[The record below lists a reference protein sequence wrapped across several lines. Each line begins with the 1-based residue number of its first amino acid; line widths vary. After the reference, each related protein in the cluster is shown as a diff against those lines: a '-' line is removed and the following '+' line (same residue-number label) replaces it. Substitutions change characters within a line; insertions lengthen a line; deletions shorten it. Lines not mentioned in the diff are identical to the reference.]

1 MEKSTTYLV
10 FDATGIGKPKDYKAP
25 FTDTF
30 SWPRLIH
37 LSWIVLNDQFK
48 PIKDYD
54 CIIKPEGFAID
65 HHVTKFSRLEEE
77 EIEKKGEKVE
87 DVFVEF
93 AKSVE
98 SADYLVAHNM
108 NIQENIIA
116 AEYMRKGM
124 HPPHFTTERLCLM
137 QEATFYCKLPSRG
150 GGYKWPSLQEL
161 YTTLFNQKFAP
172 AGNARAD
179 VIAAARSFIMLMK
192 RGELEDFF
200 DD

>member
-1 MEKSTTYLV
+1 MKYLV

-37 LSWIVLNDQFK
+37 LSWIVLDEAFK
-48 PIKDYD
+48 PVKDYD
-54 CIIKPEGFAID
+54 CIIKPEGYEVD
-65 HHVTKFSRLEEE
+65 HHVLKFSRLEAK
-77 EIEKKGEKVE
+77 EIERRGEPVE
-87 DVFVEF
+87 DVFKVF
-93 AKSVE
+93 AESVA
-98 SADYLVAHNM
+98 SVDYLVAHSM
-108 NIQENIIA
+108 DTQENIVA

-137 QEATFYCKLPSRG
+137 QEATFYCKIQKRG

-161 YTTLFNQKFAP
+161 YTTLFHQKFAP

-192 RGELEDFF
+192 KGELEDFF
-200 DD
+200 DEE

>member
-1 MEKSTTYLV
+1 MKYLV
-10 FDATGIGKPKDYKAP
+10 FDASGIGKPKDYKAP

-37 LSWIVLNDQFK
+37 LSWIMLNEEFK

-54 CIIKPEGFAID
+54 CIIKPEGFSVD
-65 HHVTKFSRLEEE
+65 HHVTKFTRLEEE
-77 EIEKKGEKVE
+77 EINKKGEKVE
-87 DVFVEF
+87 DVFEEF

-98 SADYLVAHNM
+98 EADYLIAHNM
-108 NIQENIIA
+108 NVQENIIA

-137 QEATFYCKLPSRG
+137 QEATFYCKLQSRG
-150 GGYKWPSLQEL
+150 GGYKWPSLQEI
-161 YTTLFNQKFAP
+161 YMTLFHQKFAP

-179 VIAAARSFIMLMK
+179 VIAAARCFIMLMK
-192 RGELEDFF
+192 KGELEDFF
-200 DD
+200 DVD